1 MIPLHDLLL
10 FLSAALVL
18 VLTPGPNMIYLL
30 SRSTVQGRGAG
41 LLSLLGVVIGFLV
54 HLLAAA
60 YGLTAVLLAVPLA
73 YSTVKFAGALY
84 LLWLAWNAVRPGG
97 SSPFE
102 TRPLA
107 HDAPLKLV
115 RMGFLTSALN
125 PKIALFYMALL
136 PQFIRAD
143 HGSALGQSLIL
154 GLTQIAVSVTVN
166 SLIVLSASAL
176 ATFFATKPVWLR
188 VQRSVM
194 ATVLGGLALRIAL
207 ERKPV

>member
-10 FLSAALVL
+10 FISAALIL

-30 SRSTVQGRGAG
+30 SRSIVQGRGAG
-41 LLSLLGVVIGFLV
+41 LLSLIGVVLGFLV
-54 HLLAAA
+54 HMFAAS

-73 YSTVKFAGALY
+73 YSAVKFAGALY
-84 LLWLAWNAVRPGG
+84 LLWLAWNAVKPGG

-102 TRPLA
+102 VRPMP
-107 HDAPLKLV
+107 HDSAIKLI

-136 PQFIRAD
+136 PQFIRPD
-143 HGSALGQSLIL
+143 HGSALVQGLIL
-154 GLTQIAVSVTVN
+154 GFTQIGVSVTVN
-166 SLIVLSASAL
+166 SLIVLTASAL

-188 VQRSVM
+188 VQRYVM